1 MLNALLESFDYTNFD
16 TLSFNIKTKFMKKIT
31 LFLCI
36 LTAAFMNAQ
45 DDTTSDKLTFAK
57 GSQFINANLSLNI
70 SNSDLEAQTQTQE
83 SKNFGFSINSS
94 YAYAISDNLFLGL
107 GLGYSHNKREND
119 VNGVSENDVTNNSY
133 QVFPYVRYYKGIG
146 KKLAFF
152 IHGETRYT
160 HFENELNALNSG
172 ESDNFFFGVRP
183 GLTLMLN
190 KNLALETT
198 IGSLGYSTGKTE
210 NETTSVETS
219 FSGFNLSL
227 NSADLFFG
235 LSYYF

>member
-1 MLNALLESFDYTNFD
+1 
-16 TLSFNIKTKFMKKIT
+16 MKQIT

-36 LTAAFMNAQ
+36 LTVVFAHAQ
-45 DDTTSDKLTFAK
+45 DDTTISDKLNFPK
-57 GSQFINANLSLNI
+57 GTQFINANLSL
-70 SNSDLEAQTQTQE
+70 SSFKTDTEDDTQIQE
-83 SKNFGFSINSS
+83 SKSFGFTINSS
-94 YAYAISDNLFLGL
+94 YAYAISDNLFLGV
-107 GLGYSHNKREND
+107 GLGYSHNKRETD
-119 VNGVSENDVTNNSY
+119 VNGVLENDVTNNSY

-152 IHGETRYT
+152 IHGEVRYT
-160 HFENELNALNSG
+160 HFENEFNALNSG

-198 IGSLGYSTGKTE
+198 IGSLGYSTGKIE
-210 NETTSVETS
+210 NEGTSVETS

>member
-1 MLNALLESFDYTNFD
+1 
-16 TLSFNIKTKFMKKIT
+16 MKKIT

-36 LTAAFMNAQ
+36 LTVAFVNAQ

-83 SKNFGFSINSS
+83 SKNFGFTINSS

-107 GLGYSHNKREND
+107 GLGYANSTRENEL
-119 VNGVSENDVTNNSY
+119 NGALDNEAKTNSFEI
-133 QVFPYVRYYKGIG
+133 FPYVRYYKGIG

-152 IHGETRYT
+152 VQGETRYT
-160 HFENELNALNSG
+160 NSNTEVNNADIANT
-172 ESDNFFFGVRP
+172 DTFFFGIRP
-183 GLTLMLN
+183 GLTLLLN
-190 KNLALETT
+190 KNLALETS
-198 IGSLGYSTGKTE
+198 IGALGYTTSTSE
-210 NETTSVETS
+210 NESNASETS
-219 FSGFNLSL
+219 FNNFNLSL
-227 NSADLFFG
+227 NSSNLFFG